1 MILLQYNVL
10 MVVKI
15 LATLGDPWKQGSV
28 CTYSVQGM
36 SGDKS
41 VCYKTIKQSY
51 TPTKKDAKKQTN
63 TLTDKQT
70 HLQKKNTLIYKLQI
84 IIFSSCSFFRT
95 FYLFVFCFLFFFG
108 MISRKLRFQA
118 TNPETCYY
126 TSCTVRYAF
135 CTDRSHAS
143 YMYII

>member
-10 MVVKI
+10 MVGKI

-70 HLQKKNTLIYKLQI
+70 HWQKKNTLIYKLQI

-95 FYLFVFCFLFFFG
+95 FYVFVFCFVFFWHDKQKITF
-108 MISRKLRFQA
+108 S
-118 TNPETCYY
+118 
-126 TSCTVRYAF
+126 
-135 CTDRSHAS
+135 S
-143 YMYII
+143 YKPWNVLLHQLHGSVCFLYR